1 MRDVPLILAVDDTP
15 QNLDLMARRL
25 RSQGYEVATA
35 TDGEEALARVAEL
48 EPDLVLLDIMM
59 PRLDGIETV
68 RRLKAD
74 AAHRHIPVILVTA
87 KSDPR
92 DVVEGLDA
100 GGDDYLTK
108 PIDHAAL
115 LARVRSM
122 LRIKALHDTVQ
133 DQARELAEWNRLLEW
148 RVAEQVEQIGR
159 MDRLRRFLPPQV
171 ADLVVAGWGGADPLE
186 SHRRDVTVVF
196 GDLRGFT
203 SFAETA
209 EPEEVITVLREYH
222 TAIGQ
227 LVLRFEG
234 TLERFVGDGV
244 LVLFN
249 DPLLQQDH
257 AERAVRLS
265 LHMRERIHAL
275 AEGWR
280 ERGHELGFGVGIAR
294 GDATLGSVGFEHRLE
309 YSVIGTVPNLACR
322 LCGEAKSDQI
332 LLSQKLFASVHGK
345 IEANPIGDLMLK
357 GFHRPI
363 PAFELV
369 SWCGPCDEPIC
380 AAAGER
386 AAQGDVL

>member
-1 MRDVPLILAVDDTP
+1 MSMRDVPLILAVDDTP
-15 QNLDLMARRL
+15 QNLDLLTRRL
-25 RSQGYEVATA
+25 QSQGYEVATA
-35 TDGEEALARVAEL
+35 ADGVEALARVADL
-48 EPDLVLLDIMM
+48 VPDLILLDIMM
-59 PRLDGIETV
+59 PKLDGIETV

-74 AAHRHIPVILVTA
+74 AAYRHIPVILVTA

-133 DQARELAEWNRLLEW
+133 DQARELAEWNRMLEQ
-148 RVAEQVEQIGR
+148 RVAEQVEQIAR
-159 MDRLRRFLPPQV
+159 MGRLRRFLPPQV
-171 ADLVVAGWGGADPLE
+171 ADLVVAGRGGLDPLE

-209 EPEEVITVLREYH
+209 KPEEVITVLREYH
-222 TAIGQ
+222 AAVGD
-227 LVLRFEG
+227 LVMRYEG

-249 DPLLQQDH
+249 DPLLQRDH
-257 AERAVRLS
+257 TQRAVMMS
-265 LHMRERIHAL
+265 LKMRECIQIL

-280 ERGHELGFGVGIAR
+280 KRGHDLGFGVSVAR
-294 GDATLGSVGFEHRLE
+294 GHATLGSVGFEHRLE
-309 YSVIGTVPNLACR
+309 YSVIGTIPNLACR
-322 LCGEAKSDQI
+322 LCSEARSGQI
-332 LLSQKLFASVHGK
+332 LLTQRVVACLRDR
-345 IEANPIGDLMLK
+345 IEAVLIGELHLK
-357 GFHRPI
+357 GFHKPVT
-363 PAFELV
+363 AFELV
-369 SWCGPCDEPIC
+369 SSRCAPDETTC
-380 AAAGER
+380 AAIDGKAE
-386 AAQGDVL
+386 

>member
-1 MRDVPLILAVDDTP
+1 MRDVPLILAVDDTQ
-15 QNLDLMARRL
+15 QNLDLLTRRL
-25 RSQGYEVATA
+25 QSQGYMVATA
-35 TDGEEALARVAEL
+35 ADGEEALTRVAEL
-48 EPDLVLLDIMM
+48 VPDLILLDIMM
-59 PRLDGIETV
+59 PKLDGIETV

-74 AAHRHIPVILVTA
+74 AAYRHIPVILVTA

-122 LRIKALHDTVQ
+122 LRIKMLHDTVQ
-133 DQARELAEWNRLLEW
+133 DQARELAGWNRLLER
-148 RVAEQVEQIGR
+148 RVAEQVEQIAR
-159 MDRLRRFLPPQV
+159 MGRLRRFLPPQV
-171 ADLVVAGWGGADPLE
+171 ADLVVAGQGGMDPLE

-203 SFAETA
+203 RFAETA
-209 EPEEVITVLREYH
+209 EPTEVIAVLREYH
-222 TAIGQ
+222 AAVGDIVMQ
-227 LVLRFEG
+227 YEG

-249 DPLLQQDH
+249 DPVPQRDH
-257 AERAVRLS
+257 TERAVRMS
-265 LHMRERIHAL
+265 LRMRECIQIL

-280 ERGHELGFGVGIAR
+280 KRGHDLGFGVSVAR
-294 GDATLGSVGFEHRLE
+294 GHATLGSVGFEHRLE

-322 LCGEAKSDQI
+322 LCSEARPGQI
-332 LLSQKLFASVHGK
+332 LLTQRVLACMRDT
-345 IEANPIGDLMLK
+345 IEAVPIGNLQLK
-357 GFHRPI
+357 GFQKPV

-369 SWCGPCDEPIC
+369 ALRLPPDE
-380 AAAGER
+380 ATSSAVVGKAG
-386 AAQGDVL
+386 

>member
-1 MRDVPLILAVDDTP
+1 MRDVPLILAVDDTQ
-15 QNLDLMARRL
+15 QNLDLLTRRL
-25 RSQGYEVATA
+25 QSQGYMVATA
-35 TDGEEALARVAEL
+35 ADGEEALTRVAEL
-48 EPDLVLLDIMM
+48 VPDLILLDIMM
-59 PRLDGIETV
+59 PKLDGIETV

-74 AAHRHIPVILVTA
+74 AAYRHIPVILVTA

-122 LRIKALHDTVQ
+122 LRIKMLHDTVQ
-133 DQARELAEWNRLLEW
+133 DQARELAGWNRLLER
-148 RVAEQVEQIGR
+148 RVAEQVEQIAR
-159 MDRLRRFLPPQV
+159 MGRLRRFLPPQV
-171 ADLVVAGWGGADPLE
+171 ADLVVAGQGGMDPLE

-203 SFAETA
+203 RFAETA
-209 EPEEVITVLREYH
+209 EPTEVIAVLREYH
-222 TAIGQ
+222 AAVGDIVMQ
-227 LVLRFEG
+227 YEG

-249 DPLLQQDH
+249 DPVPQRDH
-257 AERAVRLS
+257 TERAVRMS
-265 LHMRERIHAL
+265 LRMRECIQIL

-280 ERGHELGFGVGIAR
+280 KRGHDLGFGVSVAR
-294 GDATLGSVGFEHRLE
+294 GHATLGSVGFEHRLE

-322 LCGEAKSDQI
+322 LCSEARPGQI
-332 LLSQKLFASVHGK
+332 LLTQRVLACMRDT
-345 IEANPIGDLMLK
+345 IEAVPIGNLQLK
-357 GFHRPI
+357 GFQKPV

-369 SWCGPCDEPIC
+369 ALRLAPDE
-380 AAAGER
+380 ATSSAVVGKAG
-386 AAQGDVL
+386 

>member
-15 QNLDLMARRL
+15 QNLDLLTRRL
-25 RSQGYEVATA
+25 QSQGYEVATA
-35 TDGEEALARVAEL
+35 ANGEEALTRVAEL
-48 EPDLVLLDIMM
+48 APDLVLLDIMM
-59 PRLDGIETV
+59 PKLDGIETV

-74 AAHRHIPVILVTA
+74 ATYRHIPVILVTA

-122 LRIKALHDTVQ
+122 LRIKTLHDTVQ
-133 DQARELAEWNRLLEW
+133 DQARELAEWNRMLEQ
-148 RVAEQVEQIGR
+148 RVAEQVEQIAR
-159 MDRLRRFLPPQV
+159 MGRLRRFLPPQV
-171 ADLVVAGWGGADPLE
+171 ADLVVAARGGIDPLE

-203 SFAETA
+203 SFAEAA

-222 TAIGQ
+222 AVVGD
-227 LVLRFEG
+227 LVMRYEG

-249 DPLLQQDH
+249 DPLPQRDH
-257 AERAVRLS
+257 TERAVMMS
-265 LHMRERIHAL
+265 LKMRECIMIL

-280 ERGHELGFGVGIAR
+280 KRGHDLGFGVSVAR
-294 GDATLGSVGFEHRLE
+294 GHATLGSVGFEHRLE

-322 LCGEAKSDQI
+322 LCSEARSGQI
-332 LLSQKLFASVHGK
+332 LLTQRVFACLRDTV
-345 IEANPIGDLMLK
+345 EAVLIGELHLK
-357 GFHRPI
+357 GFNKPV

-369 SWCGPCDEPIC
+369 SLRWSSDETTC
-380 AAAGER
+380 AVIHGKAE
-386 AAQGDVL
+386 

>member
-15 QNLDLMARRL
+15 QNLDLLTRRL
-25 RSQGYEVATA
+25 QSQGYEVATA
-35 TDGEEALARVAEL
+35 ADGVAALARVADL
-48 EPDLVLLDIMM
+48 VPDLILLDIMM
-59 PRLDGIETV
+59 PKLDGIETV

-74 AAHRHIPVILVTA
+74 AAYRHIPVILVTA

-122 LRIKALHDTVQ
+122 LRIKTLHDIVL
-133 DQARELAEWNRLLEW
+133 DQARELAEWNQMLEQ

-159 MDRLRRFLPPQV
+159 MGRLRRFLPPQV
-171 ADLVVAGWGGADPLE
+171 ADLVVAGCGGLDPLE

-209 EPEEVITVLREYH
+209 KPEEVITVLREYH
-222 TAIGQ
+222 AAVGD
-227 LVLRFEG
+227 LVMRYEG

-249 DPLLQQDH
+249 DPLLQRDH
-257 AERAVRLS
+257 TERAVMMS
-265 LHMRERIHAL
+265 LKMRECIQFL

-280 ERGHELGFGVGIAR
+280 KRGHDLGFGVSVAR
-294 GDATLGSVGFEHRLE
+294 GHATLGSVGFEHRLE
-309 YSVIGTVPNLACR
+309 YSVIGTIPNLACR
-322 LCGEAKSDQI
+322 LCSEARSGQI
-332 LLSQKLFASVHGK
+332 LLTRRVVACLRDT
-345 IEANPIGDLMLK
+345 IEAVLIGKLDLK
-357 GFHRPI
+357 GFHKPV

-369 SWCGPCDEPIC
+369 SSRSASDETTCTAIDGK
-380 AAAGER
+380 AE
-386 AAQGDVL
+386 

>member
-1 MRDVPLILAVDDTP
+1 MSMRDVPLILAVDDTP
-15 QNLDLMARRL
+15 QNLDLLTRRL
-25 RSQGYEVATA
+25 QSQGYEVATA
-35 TDGEEALARVAEL
+35 ADGEEALTRVAEL
-48 EPDLVLLDIMM
+48 APDLVLLDIMM
-59 PRLDGIETV
+59 PKLDGIETV

-74 AAHRHIPVILVTA
+74 AAYRHIPVILVTA

-133 DQARELAEWNRLLEW
+133 DQARELAEWNRMLEQ
-148 RVAEQVEQIGR
+148 RVAEQVEQIAR
-159 MDRLRRFLPPQV
+159 MGRLRRFLPPQV
-171 ADLVVAGWGGADPLE
+171 ADLVVAGCGGLDPLE

-209 EPEEVITVLREYH
+209 KPEEVITVLREYH
-222 TAIGQ
+222 AAVGD
-227 LVLRFEG
+227 LVMRYEG

-249 DPLLQQDH
+249 DPLPQKNH
-257 AERAVRLS
+257 TERAVMMS
-265 LHMRERIHAL
+265 VKMRECIRIL
-275 AEGWR
+275 AESWR
-280 ERGHELGFGVGIAR
+280 KRGHDLGFGVSVAR
-294 GDATLGSVGFEHRLE
+294 GHATLGGVGFEHRLE
-309 YSVIGTVPNLACR
+309 YSVIGTIPNLACR
-322 LCGEAKSDQI
+322 LCSEARSGQI
-332 LLSQKLFASVHGK
+332 LLTQRVVACLRDR
-345 IEANPIGDLMLK
+345 IEAVLIGELHLK
-357 GFHRPI
+357 GFHKPV

-369 SWCGPCDEPIC
+369 SSRCAPDETTCVAIDGK
-380 AAAGER
+380 AE
-386 AAQGDVL
+386 

>member
-1 MRDVPLILAVDDTP
+1 MSMRDVPLILAVDDTP
-15 QNLDLMARRL
+15 QNLDLLTRRL
-25 RSQGYEVATA
+25 QSQGYEVATA
-35 TDGEEALARVAEL
+35 ADGVEALARVADL
-48 EPDLVLLDIMM
+48 VPDLILLDIMM
-59 PRLDGIETV
+59 PKLDGIETV
-68 RRLKAD
+68 RLLKAD
-74 AAHRHIPVILVTA
+74 AAYRHIPVILVTA

-133 DQARELAEWNRLLEW
+133 DQARELAEWNRMLEQ
-148 RVAEQVEQIGR
+148 RVAEQVEQIAR
-159 MDRLRRFLPPQV
+159 MGRLRRFLPPQV
-171 ADLVVAGWGGADPLE
+171 ADLVVAGCGGLDPLE

-209 EPEEVITVLREYH
+209 KPDEVITVLLEYH
-222 TAIGQ
+222 AAVGD
-227 LVLRFEG
+227 LVMRYEG

-249 DPLLQQDH
+249 DPLLQRDH
-257 AERAVRLS
+257 TQRAVMMS
-265 LHMRERIHAL
+265 LKMRECIQIL

-280 ERGHELGFGVGIAR
+280 KRGHDLGFGVSVAR
-294 GDATLGSVGFEHRLE
+294 GHATLGSVGFEHRLE
-309 YSVIGTVPNLACR
+309 YSVIGTIPNLACR
-322 LCGEAKSDQI
+322 LCSEARSGQI
-332 LLSQKLFASVHGK
+332 LLTQRVVACLRDR
-345 IEANPIGDLMLK
+345 IEAVLIGELHLK
-357 GFHRPI
+357 GFHKRV

-369 SWCGPCDEPIC
+369 SSRWAPDETTC
-380 AAAGER
+380 AAIDGKAE
-386 AAQGDVL
+386 

>member
-1 MRDVPLILAVDDTP
+1 MRDAPLILAVDDTP
-15 QNLDLMARRL
+15 QNLSLLTRRL
-25 RSQGYEVATA
+25 QSQGYMVATA
-35 TDGEEALARVAEL
+35 ADGEEALTRVAEL
-48 EPDLVLLDIMM
+48 VPDLVLLDVMM
-59 PRLDGIETV
+59 PKLDGIETV

-74 AAHRHIPVILVTA
+74 AAYRHIPVILVTA

-122 LRIKALHDTVQ
+122 LRIKMLHDTVQ
-133 DQARELAEWNRLLEW
+133 DQARELAEWNRLLEQ
-148 RVAEQVEQIGR
+148 RVAEQVEQIAR
-159 MDRLRRFLPPQV
+159 MGRLRRFLPPQV
-171 ADLVVAGWGGADPLE
+171 ADLVVAGRGGMDPLE

-209 EPEEVITVLREYH
+209 EPEEVIAVLREYH
-222 TAIGQ
+222 AAVGDIVMQ
-227 LVLRFEG
+227 YEG

-249 DPLLQQDH
+249 DPLPQRDH
-257 AERAVRLS
+257 TERAVRMS
-265 LHMRERIHAL
+265 LKMRECIQIL

-280 ERGHELGFGVGIAR
+280 KRGHDLGFGVSVAR
-294 GDATLGSVGFEHRLE
+294 GHATLGSVGFEHRLE

-322 LCGEAKSDQI
+322 LCSEARPGQI
-332 LLSQKLFASVHGK
+332 LLTQRVFACLRDT
-345 IEANPIGDLMLK
+345 IEAVLIGDLQLK
-357 GFHRPI
+357 GFQKPV

-369 SWCGPCDEPIC
+369 ALRLPSDEATSP
-380 AAAGER
+380 AVVGKAG
-386 AAQGDVL
+386 

>member
-15 QNLDLMARRL
+15 QNLDLLARRL

-35 TDGEEALARVAEL
+35 ADGVEALARVAEL
-48 EPDLVLLDIMM
+48 APDLVLLDIMM
-59 PRLDGIETV
+59 PNLDGIETV

-74 AAHRHIPVILVTA
+74 AAYRHIPVILVTA

-100 GGDDYLTK
+100 GGDDYLSK

-133 DQARELAEWNRLLEW
+133 NQARELAEWNRMLEQ
-148 RVAEQVEQIGR
+148 RVIEQVEQIAR
-159 MDRLRRFLPPQV
+159 MGRLRRFLPPQV
-171 ADLVVAGWGGADPLE
+171 ADLVVAGRGGIDPLE

-209 EPEEVITVLREYH
+209 APEEVIAVLREYH
-222 TAIGQ
+222 AVVGD
-227 LVLRFEG
+227 LVMQYEG

-249 DPLLQQDH
+249 DPLPQRDH
-257 AERAVRLS
+257 TERAVRMS
-265 LHMRERIHAL
+265 LKMRECIQVL

-280 ERGHELGFGVGIAR
+280 KRGHDLGFGVSVAR
-294 GDATLGSVGFEHRLE
+294 GYATLGSVGFEHRLE

-322 LCGEAKSDQI
+322 LCSEARPWQI
-332 LLSQKLFASVHGK
+332 LLTQRVFASLRAT
-345 IEANPIGDLMLK
+345 IEAVRIGDLQLK
-357 GFHRPI
+357 GFQKPV
-363 PAFELV
+363 PVFELV
-369 SWCGPCDEPIC
+369 SLRLAP
-380 AAAGER
+380 AATMRPAIFGKAGWSR
-386 AAQGDVL
+386 

>member
-15 QNLDLMARRL
+15 QNLDLLTRRL
-25 RSQGYEVATA
+25 QSQGYEVATA
-35 TDGEEALARVAEL
+35 ADGEEALTRVAEL
-48 EPDLVLLDIMM
+48 APDLVLLDVMM
-59 PRLDGIETV
+59 PKLDGIETV

-122 LRIKALHDTVQ
+122 LRIKTLHDTVQ
-133 DQARELAEWNRLLEW
+133 DQARELAEWNRMLEQ
-148 RVAEQVEQIGR
+148 RVAEQVEQIAR
-159 MDRLRRFLPPQV
+159 MGRLRRFLPPQV
-171 ADLVVAGWGGADPLE
+171 ADLVVAARGGINPLE

-209 EPEEVITVLREYH
+209 KPEEVITVLREYH
-222 TAIGQ
+222 AAVGD
-227 LVLRFEG
+227 LVMRYEG

-249 DPLLQQDH
+249 DPLPQRDH
-257 AERAVRLS
+257 TKRAVMMS
-265 LHMRERIHAL
+265 LKMRECIQIL

-280 ERGHELGFGVGIAR
+280 KRGHDLGFGVSVAR
-294 GDATLGSVGFEHRLE
+294 GHATLGSVGFEHRLE
-309 YSVIGTVPNLACR
+309 YSVIGTIPNLACR
-322 LCGEAKSDQI
+322 LCSEARSGQI
-332 LLSQKLFASVHGK
+332 LLTQRVFACLRDM
-345 IEANPIGDLMLK
+345 IEAVLVGNLHLK
-357 GFHRPI
+357 GFHKPV

-369 SWCGPCDEPIC
+369 SSRWSPDETTC
-380 AAAGER
+380 ATIDGKAE
-386 AAQGDVL
+386 